1 MLEDFL
7 KERFGG
13 GDAGESGEDSSPA
26 YFEEEDE

>member
-7 KERFGG
+7 KERFGKSG
-13 GDAGESGEDSSPA
+13 AGEAGDAPV